1 MVVVPDVADMFM
13 PILDGFMVPR
23 GEAVAS
29 IEALMIQIPQIF
41 GDTKETEAVLG
52 PAIQA
57 GMEAL
62 KVSTSNIGTP

>member
-23 GEAVAS
+23 GEAVDS
-29 IEALMIQIPQIF
+29 IQTLMNQIPEIF
-41 GDTKETEAVLG
+41 GDTKETDAVLG

-62 KVSTSNIGTP
+62 KVSSRFE